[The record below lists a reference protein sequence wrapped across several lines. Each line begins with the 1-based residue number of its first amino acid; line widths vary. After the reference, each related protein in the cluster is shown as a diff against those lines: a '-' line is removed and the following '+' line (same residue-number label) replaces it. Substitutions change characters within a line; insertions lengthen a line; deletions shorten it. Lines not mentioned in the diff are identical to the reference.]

1 MDLNHTAVIGI
12 SNSNIIMQL
21 TNSNYCLLLYE
32 YRNLPAVECA
42 PFNFS

>member
-21 TNSNYCLLLYE
+21 TN
-32 YRNLPAVECA
+32 YRFRGNRFHEE
-42 PFNFS
+42 NFL